1 MPDRKYRIVFQP
13 DNITAYVKAGES
25 LADAAAEAGAE
36 IGRHCGGAGI
46 CGKCRVKTARGLDPL
61 SPPTQREKDVLG
73 EDGLKNGVRLACCAQ
88 IAADGT
94 VFVIDR
100 AGSEG
105 NKILDGFSRP
115 IEDWRPGSRGCGV
128 SVDIGTTTVVLYLF
142 DLEAHIEMDKIAFVN
157 PQVRFGDDVISRIAF
172 SSESKER
179 LCAAQQTLVKEMN
192 GNIGLL
198 ARRSGI
204 QIDDITEITIAGNTV
219 MEHLFCGVSPKS
231 IGHSPYRPE
240 FLVRPPF
247 PASDVGIKINKAGM
261 IKMLPNVAGYVG
273 ADIVAGAA
281 ALNMDTEDTMR
292 LLVDIGTNNEIVI
305 GNSKGMYCCAAAAGP
320 ALEGARIKYGMRAC
334 GGAVESVRVMDGD
347 IVCRTIGGEAPK
359 GLCGSG
365 LIDAVALALREG
377 VIGRGGRFNSPDKA
391 AAPLIGK
398 RMCRAE
404 GGMAQ
409 LLLTD
414 SRDPVYLTQ
423 KDIREV
429 QLAVGAIKVGIGAML
444 EREGITSSRLE
455 EVCLAGA
462 FGNNIN
468 IESAVAVGLLP
479 DVDRNR
485 IRSVKNTSGLGAS
498 MALASADFYSRTL
511 DTAKKMQY
519 VELSALTDFQERF
532 IAAIGF

>member
-1 MPDRKYRIVFQP
+1 
-13 DNITAYVKAGES
+13 
-25 LADAAAEAGAE
+25 
-36 IGRHCGGAGI
+36 
-46 CGKCRVKTARGLDPL
+46 
-61 SPPTQREKDVLG
+61 
-73 EDGLKNGVRLACCAQ
+73 
-88 IAADGT
+88 
-94 VFVIDR
+94 
-100 AGSEG
+100 
-105 NKILDGFSRP
+105 
-115 IEDWRPGSRGCGV
+115 
-128 SVDIGTTTVVLYLF
+128 
-142 DLEAHIEMDKIAFVN
+142 
-157 PQVRFGDDVISRIAF
+157 
-172 SSESKER
+172 
-179 LCAAQQTLVKEMN
+179 
-192 GNIGLL
+192 
-198 ARRSGI
+198 
-204 QIDDITEITIAGNTV
+204 
-219 MEHLFCGVSPKS
+219 
-231 IGHSPYRPE
+231 
-240 FLVRPPF
+240 
-247 PASDVGIKINKAGM
+247 M

-414 SRDPVYLTQ
+414 GRNPVYLTQ

-429 QLAVGAIKVGIGAML
+429 A
-444 EREGITSSRLE
+444 RR
-455 EVCLAGA
+455 
-462 FGNNIN
+462 
-468 IESAVAVGLLP
+468 
-479 DVDRNR
+479 
-485 IRSVKNTSGLGAS
+485 
-498 MALASADFYSRTL
+498 
-511 DTAKKMQY
+511 
-519 VELSALTDFQERF
+519 
-532 IAAIGF
+532 